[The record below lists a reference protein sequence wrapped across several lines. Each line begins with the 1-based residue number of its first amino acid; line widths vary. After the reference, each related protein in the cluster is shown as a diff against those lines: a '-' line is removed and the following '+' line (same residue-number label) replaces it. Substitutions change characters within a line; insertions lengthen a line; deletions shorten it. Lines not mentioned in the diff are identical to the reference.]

1 MLQELQ
7 HPEHLA
13 DDIASE
19 LKGVQ
24 FPLSQFNPW
33 EAAALTNRAI
43 QGHLKLLHEATGAS
57 YNILSDQNVPIAQ
70 WVQSIVGQSWYL
82 SQRISP
88 TALNGHLAWR
98 SAEQIFRFGMAYN
111 RSTYFLTPYH
121 SLFFSWE
128 NFGKETLPIYAREGA
143 YLCQRF
149 HPQETNYHLVAYY
162 VGAFLY
168 QAIKNTNTNAQNPV
182 TTAYLDKLSEWAKE
196 NGAQNLLLKRVQRH
210 TETQSPQLSSLQGSL
225 WMAAYAAYTQD
236 FEPLIQLTLQASSQL
251 KEEQLT
257 EMGEQLLRIV
267 H

>member
-7 HPEHLA
+7 NPERTT
-13 DDIASE
+13 DEISSE
-19 LKGVQ
+19 LKGVP
-24 FPLSQFNPW
+24 FPRSQFNPW
-33 EAAALTNRAI
+33 EAAVLTNQAI
-43 QGHLKLLHEATGAS
+43 QAHLKLLHEATGTS
-57 YNILSDQNVPIAQ
+57 YQPLSDQNVSTAQ
-70 WVQSIVGQSWYL
+70 WVQSIVSQAWHV

-88 TALNGHLAWR
+88 TALNEHLAWR

-143 YLCQRF
+143 FLCQRF
-149 HPQETNYHLVAYY
+149 HPEETNYHLVAYY

-168 QAIKNTNTNAQNPV
+168 QAIKNTNTTAQNPV
-182 TTAYLDKLSEWAKE
+182 TAAYLDKLAQWAKE
-196 NGAQNLLLKRVQRH
+196 NGAQNLLVKRVQRH
-210 TETQSPQLSSLQGSL
+210 TETQTPQLTTLQSNL

-236 FEPLIQLTLQASSQL
+236 SEPLIQLTLQASRQL
-251 KEEQLT
+251 DEEQLT
-257 EMGEQLLRIV
+257 QMGEQLLQVV